1 VRGPRCNLMRGRRM
15 SAQGGS
21 GEGCPTASWHR
32 RRHGMAPATGKARNP
47 SEEARDVS
55 LSLGL
60 LQDSEIVETSL
71 FGLGGYNII

>member
-1 VRGPRCNLMRGRRM
+1 
-15 SAQGGS
+15 
-21 GEGCPTASWHR
+21 
-32 RRHGMAPATGKARNP
+32 MAPATGKARNP